1 MGHMDD
7 ERFTPQAIW
16 GRELRFY
23 REKSE
28 LTQAELAA
36 RLFCSDSL
44 ISSIETGQS
53 PATEEFAKAADAALN
68 TDGALFR
75 LLDWRKGVPAY
86 PSWFIDWLPAEEK
99 AVLIRGFEV
108 ALMPGLLQTE
118 DYARAMLGNE
128 ADVSARLSRQ
138 AILTREAPPPVE
150 LYCVL
155 DQAVLRRDIGGATVM
170 YAQCQHL
177 AKMGEAE
184 NVSIRIVPSRKHRGV
199 RGPFAMATLEGGS
212 QVAHTETAF
221 GGVVSTRTE
230 DIATV
235 TASWEAISSASL
247 PEDMS
252 RDMIMRIA
260 EELWKAP

>member
-1 MGHMDD
+1 MGHLDD

-23 REKSE
+23 REKAG

-53 PATEEFAKAADAALN
+53 PATEEFTKAADTALN
-68 TDGALFR
+68 TGGALFR

-86 PSWFIDWLPAEEK
+86 PSWFIDWLPAEDK
-99 AVLIRGFEV
+99 AILIRTFGL
-108 ALMPGLLQTE
+108 ALIPGLLQTE
-118 DYARAMLGNE
+118 DYARAMLGDE
-128 ADVSARLSRQ
+128 TDVAARVARQ
-138 AILTREAPPPVE
+138 EILTRQEPAPVE

-155 DQAVLRRDIGGATVM
+155 DEAVLRRDIGGAAVM

-184 NVSIRIVPSRKHRGV
+184 NISIRVVPSRKHRGV
-199 RGPFAMATLEGGS
+199 RGPFAIATLESGA
-212 QVAHTETAF
+212 QVGQTETSF
-221 GGVVSTRTE
+221 GGIVSTRTE
-230 DIATV
+230 DVTTI

-260 EELWKAP
+260 EELWKTS

>member
-1 MGHMDD
+1 MNHMDD
-7 ERFTPQAIW
+7 ARFTPQAIW

-23 REKSE
+23 RERAG

-53 PATEEFAKAADAALN
+53 PATEEFTRAADTALN

-86 PSWFIDWLPAEEK
+86 PSWFIDWIPAEEK
-99 AVLIRGFEV
+99 AVLIRWFEV
-108 ALMPGLLQTE
+108 ALIPGLLQTE
-118 DYARAMLGNE
+118 EYARAMLSDE
-128 ADVSARLSRQ
+128 TDVIARLSRQ
-138 AILTREAPPPVE
+138 AILTREDPPEV
-150 LYCVL
+150 YCLL
-155 DQAVLRRDIGGATVM
+155 DEAVLRRDIGGAAVM
-170 YAQCQHL
+170 YAQCQYL
-177 AKMGEAE
+177 AKMGAAE
-184 NVSIRIVPSRKHRGV
+184 NISIRVVPSRKHRGV
-199 RGPFAMATLEGGS
+199 RGQFAIATLEDGA
-212 QVAHTETAF
+212 QVALTETAF

-252 RDMIMRIA
+252 RDMIMRLA
-260 EELWKAP
+260 EELWKTP

>member
-1 MGHMDD
+1 MDS
-7 ERFTPQAIW
+7 EHFTPQAIW
-16 GRELRFY
+16 GRELRFC
-23 REKSE
+23 RERSG
-28 LTQAELAA
+28 LTQAELAT
-36 RLFCSDSL
+36 RLYCSDSL
-44 ISSIETGQS
+44 ISSIETGQA
-53 PATEEFAKAADAALN
+53 PATEEFAKAADRELN
-68 TDGALFR
+68 TDGALLR

-99 AVLIRGFEV
+99 AVLIRSFEV
-108 ALMPGLLQTE
+108 ALIPGLLQTP
-118 DYARAMLGNE
+118 DYARAMLGDE
-128 ADVSARLSRQ
+128 TDVSARISRQ
-138 AILTREAPPPVE
+138 AILTREVPPPVD

-155 DQAVLRRDIGGATVM
+155 DEAALRRDIGGAAVM
-170 YAQCQHL
+170 YEQCQHL

-184 NVSIRIVPSRKHRGV
+184 NISVRVVPSRKHRGV
-199 RGPFAMATLEGGS
+199 RGPFAIATLEGGA

-230 DIATV
+230 DIATA

-260 EELWKAP
+260 EELWKTP

>member
-7 ERFTPQAIW
+7 ARFTPQAIW

-23 REKSE
+23 RERAE

-53 PATEEFAKAADAALN
+53 PATEEFAKSADATLN
-68 TDGALFR
+68 TDGVLFR

-86 PSWFIDWLPAEEK
+86 PSWFIDWLPAEDK
-99 AVLIRGFEV
+99 AVLIRWFDL
-108 ALMPGLLQTE
+108 ALIPGLLQTK
-118 DYARAMLGNE
+118 DYARAMLSSE
-128 ADVSARLSRQ
+128 ADVSARLARQ
-138 AILTREAPPPVE
+138 QILTRETPVE
-150 LYCVL
+150 FYCVL
-155 DQAVLRRDIGGATVM
+155 DEAALRRDIGGAAVM
-170 YAQCQHL
+170 YAQCQQL
-177 AKMGEAE
+177 VKMGDTE
-184 NVSIRIVPSRKHRGV
+184 NVSIRVARLRKHRGV
-199 RGPFAMATLEGGS
+199 RGPFAIATLEGGAL
-212 QVAHTETAF
+212 VAHSETAF

-230 DIATV
+230 DVATV

-260 EELWKAP
+260 EELWKTP